1 MKQYNLLF
9 ILNKEKNAILMCK
22 RTSNPY
28 NGKYNMCGGKIEN
41 NEALLNSAYRELY
54 EETGITKNEITLKP
68 FMDFI

>member
-41 NEALLNSAYRELY
+41 NEALLNSAYR
-54 EETGITKNEITLKP
+54 
-68 FMDFI
+68 